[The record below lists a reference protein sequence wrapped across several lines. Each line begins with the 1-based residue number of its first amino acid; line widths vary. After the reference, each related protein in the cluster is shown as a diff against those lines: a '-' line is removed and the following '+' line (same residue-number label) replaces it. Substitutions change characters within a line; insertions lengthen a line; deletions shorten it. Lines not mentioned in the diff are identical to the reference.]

1 MKKTFIAYTLL
12 GVLAIGTF
20 GPVAAFAQQK
30 SPATQRQA
38 QTQDTS
44 LTGSVPIPEDQNL
57 SEAEELAQYQ
67 SLATV
72 TLDEAVAAAQGAT
85 GLNEAPTQVELGD
98 ENGFL
103 VWEVVIGNQEV
114 KVDAG
119 NAQVL
124 QTEQVGAEDEADDD
138 EDSEEDENEADEDG
152 GEDNEADE
160 AGEEGTENSD

>member
-1 MKKTFIAYTLL
+1 MKKTLITYTLL
-12 GVLAIGTF
+12 GVLAAGTF
-20 GPVAAFAQQK
+20 GPVVAFAQQNA
-30 SPATQRQA
+30 PATPRQA
-38 QTQDTS
+38 QKQDTN

-57 SEAEELAQYQ
+57 SEAEELTQYQ

-72 TLDEAVAAAQGAT
+72 TLNEAVAAAQGAT

-114 KVDAG
+114 YVDAG
-119 NAQVL
+119 NGQVL

-138 EDSEEDENEADEDG
+138 EDGEEDENETDKD
-152 GEDNEADE
+152 GEDENE